1 LSKRNKTSTM
11 IELTL
16 ITAIAIVFALA
27 AIYIPLA
34 GVLTMF
40 LPVPFIVIG
49 VKNGLKY
56 TVLSLMMAT
65 AMIGIFTGSLS
76 VVLMLVTAWLVS
88 IVLVYMIEKKYS
100 FKSIIFFGSIASIAS
115 VIVSLAIMP
124 KVFGFGPLEM
134 IEQSFV
140 KMVEMYTRI
149 FETSGV
155 DTEKVEQVIDSIKLM
170 KDFILIIFP
179 STIIMTS
186 IVSTYFNYLL
196 SGVILRKIGFSIE
209 KQNKFG
215 YFRLPSNF
223 MMGALVI
230 VILTYLSS
238 RFNIVKS
245 DALNANILYLF
256 QYVFIILGLA
266 VVSFFLERKRIG
278 NVLRRTILI
287 FILLI
292 PSASLILFFV
302 GLFDVVFNIRKLGT

>member
-1 LSKRNKTSTM
+1 MSKRNKTSTM